1 MMNRIFIQIAS
12 YRDPQLKITIDDC
25 INNAKHPENLT
36 FGICNQYHP
45 DDEFNIDDYRS
56 DSRFR
61 IIDVLYSDAKGVCW
75 ARNQVQQVYDGEE
88 YTLQIDS
95 HMRFEKNWDVEL
107 ISMIKNLQNKGVEK
121 PLLTGYV
128 SSFNPFNDPA
138 ERVHEPWRMAF
149 DRFIPEGAIF
159 FLPEVIPGW
168 KELTEPVPSRFYSAH
183 FCFTLGQFSVEVQHD
198 PEFYFH
204 GEEIS
209 IAVRAFTHGYDLF
222 HPHKVLIWHE
232 YERRGR
238 VKQWD
243 DDKTWGDKNSK
254 SHNKNRRLFS
264 MDGEVY
270 DPEEFGIYGFGNK
283 RTLKEYEE
291 YAGIRFSKRAVQ
303 QYTLDKNYPPNPNNY
318 QTEEECENSFATI
331 FKHCIDISLN
341 QVPENDYEF
350 WVVAFHDEKDE
361 TLFRQDAFPHEITR
375 MKNDTDGY
383 CKIWREFQTTNKPS
397 YWVVWPYSTSKGW
410 CDRLTGNL

>member
-1 MMNRIFIQIAS
+1 MNRIFIQIAS

-107 ISMIKNLQNKGVEK
+107 IDMIKNLQNKGVDK

-128 SSFNPFNDPA
+128 SSFNPLNDPS
-138 ERVHEPWRMAF
+138 ERVREPWRMSF

-168 KELTEPVPSRFYSAH
+168 KELTEPVPSRFYSDH
-183 FCFTLGQFSVEVQHD
+183 FCFTLGQFSV
-198 PEFYFH
+198 
-204 GEEIS
+204 
-209 IAVRAFTHGYDLF
+209 
-222 HPHKVLIWHE
+222 
-232 YERRGR
+232 
-238 VKQWD
+238 
-243 DDKTWGDKNSK
+243 
-254 SHNKNRRLFS
+254 
-264 MDGEVY
+264 
-270 DPEEFGIYGFGNK
+270 
-283 RTLKEYEE
+283 
-291 YAGIRFSKRAVQ
+291 
-303 QYTLDKNYPPNPNNY
+303 
-318 QTEEECENSFATI
+318 
-331 FKHCIDISLN
+331 
-341 QVPENDYEF
+341 
-350 WVVAFHDEKDE
+350 
-361 TLFRQDAFPHEITR
+361 
-375 MKNDTDGY
+375 
-383 CKIWREFQTTNKPS
+383 
-397 YWVVWPYSTSKGW
+397 
-410 CDRLTGNL
+410 